1 MWFRLDLI
9 FINYWWCI
17 EMRERERE
25 STLIMPETTVSVDTV
40 LIIYYTDR
48 MMMLVSKMRELGK
61 RENLFML
68 VFDMYQIFMKLYKCF
83 TKA

>member
-17 EMRERERE
+17 EMRERE

-48 MMMLVSKMRELGK
+48 MMMLVSKMRELEK
-61 RENLFML
+61 RGNLFML
-68 VFDMYQIFMKLYKCF
+68 VFNMYQIFLKLYKCF